1 MDQYTQNTIMNSEV
15 DDDEIEIDLSEII
28 GALLKKAHIIL
39 LSGIIV
45 ALLAFIGTKLFITPM
60 YTSETKVYVLSK
72 SDGAA
77 GVTTS
82 DLQAGSYLTKDYS
95 ELVTSRTVMEQVIA
109 LLNLDLKP
117 EELMDM
123 VSVESATDSRILT
136 IKVENEDP
144 KKAKEIADAVR
155 EAVSVQITEIM
166 DADAVNTVQ
175 KADLPDEPS
184 SPSTMMN
191 TLIGGVLGLFLAIVA
206 VVLITLLDDT
216 VKTPEDVEKYLGLNT
231 LTSIPIVGGAK
242 KNKKTKGLSARKFVK
257 QMNR

>member
-1 MDQYTQNTIMNSEV
+1 MNQYTQNTIMNSEV
-15 DDDEIEIDLSEII
+15 DDDEIEIDFSEIL
-28 GALLKKAHIIL
+28 GALLKKAHIIF

-109 LLNLDLKP
+109 LLNLDMKP

-136 IKVENEDP
+136 IQVENEDP

-155 EAVSVQITEIM
+155 EAVSEQITEIM

-184 SPSTMMN
+184 SPSTMKN
-191 TLIGGVLGLFLAIVA
+191 TLIGGILGLFLAIA
-206 VVLITLLDDT
+206 VVVLVTLLDDT

-231 LTSIPIVGGAK
+231 LTSIPIVDGAK
-242 KNKKTKGLSARKFVK
+242 KNKKTKGLSARKFAK
-257 QMNR
+257 KMNR

>member
-15 DDDEIEIDLSEII
+15 DEDEIDIDLSEII

-109 LLNLDLKP
+109 LLNLDMKP
-117 EELMDM
+117 EELMKM

-166 DADAVNTVQ
+166 VADAVNTVQ

-184 SPSTMMN
+184 SPSTMKN
-191 TLIGGVLGLFLAIVA
+191 TLIGGILGLFLAIA
-206 VVLITLLDDT
+206 VIVLVTLLDDT

-231 LTSIPIVGGAK
+231 LTSIPIVDGAK
-242 KNKKTKGLSARKFVK
+242 KNKKTKGLSARKLAK
-257 QMNR
+257 KMNR

>member
-1 MDQYTQNTIMNSEV
+1 MNQYSKNTIMSSEA
-15 DDDEIEIDLSEII
+15 DNDELTIDLAELVS
-28 GALLKKAHIIL
+28 ALLKKAHIIL
-39 LSGIIV
+39 LTGIIV

-60 YTSETKVYVLSK
+60 YTAETKVYVLSK

-77 GVTTS
+77 GITTS

-109 LLNLDLKP
+109 LLNLDMKP

-175 KADLPDEPS
+175 KADLPDAPS
-184 SPSTMMN
+184 SPSTMKN
-191 TLIGGVLGLFLAIVA
+191 TLIGGVLGLFLAIAV

-231 LTSIPIVGGAK
+231 LTSIPIAGGAK

>member
-15 DDDEIEIDLSEII
+15 DEDEIDIDLSEII

-45 ALLAFIGTKLFITPM
+45 ALLTFIGTKLFITPM

-72 SDGAA
+72 SDGAT

-109 LLNLDLKP
+109 LLNLDMKP

-123 VSVESATDSRILT
+123 ISVESTTDSRILT

-184 SPSTMMN
+184 SPSAMKN
-191 TLIGGVLGLFLAIVA
+191 TVLGGVLGVLIAIVIII
-206 VVLITLLDDT
+206 LITILDDT

-231 LTSIPIVGGAK
+231 LTSIPIVDGAK
-242 KNKKTKGLSARKFVK
+242 KNKKTKGLSARKFAK
-257 QMNR
+257 KMNR

>member
-1 MDQYTQNTIMNSEV
+1 MDQYTQNTIMNS
-15 DDDEIEIDLSEII
+15 DMDEDGIEFDLSEII

-109 LLNLDLKP
+109 LLNLDMKP
-117 EELMDM
+117 EELMKM

-144 KKAKEIADAVR
+144 KKANEIADAVR

-184 SPSTMMN
+184 SPSTMKNMF
-191 TLIGGVLGLFLAIVA
+191 LGGMYGIILAIIVI
-206 VVLITLLDDT
+206 VLIVLLDDT

-231 LTSIPIVGGAK
+231 LTSIPIVDGAK
-242 KNKKTKGLSARKFVK
+242 KNKKTKGLSARKFAK
-257 QMNR
+257 KMNR

>member
-15 DDDEIEIDLSEII
+15 DDDEIEIDFSEIL

-109 LLNLDLKP
+109 LLNLDMKP

-123 VSVESATDSRILT
+123 ISVESATDSRILT

-184 SPSTMMN
+184 SPSTMKN
-191 TLIGGVLGLFLAIVA
+191 TLIGGILGLFLAIA
-206 VVLITLLDDT
+206 VVVLVTLLDDT

-231 LTSIPIVGGAK
+231 LTSIPIVDGAK
-242 KNKKTKGLSARKFVK
+242 KNKKTKGLSARRFAKK
-257 QMNR
+257 MNR

>member
-15 DDDEIEIDLSEII
+15 DDDEIEIDFSEIL
-28 GALLKKAHIIL
+28 GALLKKAHIIF

-109 LLNLDLKP
+109 LLNLDMKP
-117 EELMDM
+117 EELMKII
-123 VSVESATDSRILT
+123 SVESATDSRILT

-175 KADLPDEPS
+175 KADLPDSPS
-184 SPSTMMN
+184 SPSTMKN
-191 TLIGGVLGLFLAIVA
+191 TLIGGVLGLFLAIA
-206 VVLITLLDDT
+206 VIVLVTLLDDT

-231 LTSIPIVGGAK
+231 LTSIPIVDGAK
-242 KNKKTKGLSARKFVK
+242 KNKKTKGLSARKLAK
-257 QMNR
+257 KMNR

>member
-15 DDDEIEIDLSEII
+15 DDDEIEIDFSEIL
-28 GALLKKAHIIL
+28 GALLKKAHIIF
-39 LSGIIV
+39 LSGIVV

-109 LLNLDLKP
+109 LLNLDMKP

-123 VSVESATDSRILT
+123 ISVESATDSRILT

-184 SPSTMMN
+184 SPSTMKN
-191 TLIGGVLGLFLAIVA
+191 TLIGGILGLFLAIAA
-206 VVLITLLDDT
+206 VVLVTLLDDT

-231 LTSIPIVGGAK
+231 LTSIPIVDGAK
-242 KNKKTKGLSARKFVK
+242 KNKKTKGLSARKFAK
-257 QMNR
+257 KMNR

>member
-1 MDQYTQNTIMNSEV
+1 MDQYTQNTIMNSNM
-15 DDDEIEIDLSEII
+15 DDDEVVFDLSEIL

-45 ALLAFIGTKLFITPM
+45 ALLAFVGTKLFITPM

-82 DLQAGSYLTKDYS
+82 DLQAGTYLTKDYS

-109 LLNLDLKP
+109 LLNLDIKP
-117 EELMDM
+117 EELMEM

-175 KADLPDEPS
+175 KADLPDTPS
-184 SPSTMMN
+184 SPNTMAN
-191 TLIGGVLGLFLAIVA
+191 VVLGTIFGLVFACVII
-206 VVLITLLDDT
+206 VLITLFDDT

-231 LTSIPIVGGAK
+231 LTSIPIVDGVK

-257 QMNR
+257 KMNR